1 METITLSSPL
11 IGAYSTSSS
20 LFFFSDPAPPPPPD
34 LLILSHSCKAEGGAV
49 LNRERKR
56 AANEVNGEENEKKG
70 REMDGRKRGAKP
82 FNL

>member
-1 METITLSSPL
+1 M
-11 IGAYSTSSS
+11 
-20 LFFFSDPAPPPPPD
+20 
-34 LLILSHSCKAEGGAV
+34 